1 MPTFV
6 HGKGARV
13 FAGSVNL
20 TGFLNQASGAATV
33 DVAEAS
39 TFGNDDKTYVVGLAD
54 ATLSGEGYFDLGT
67 GGAQEVLNAS
77 LGAAAKTVFSL
88 YHSGDAIGSR
98 GAGFSA
104 DSTAFE
110 PTADLGEVVGF
121 SFEAQSSVG
130 LERIVSHAGFGTR
143 TTAGTLTVVNETVDT
158 VFGGAGYLHVTELS
172 GSMAVRIEHSDDNV
186 TFTTLVNFGTVT
198 AVSGTRV
205 AFSGTAEQYTRLVHT
220 PATTGTAAFVAGLAR
235 KTR

>member
-20 TGFLNQASGAATV
+20 TSYLNQASGAATV

-39 TFGNDDKTYVVGLAD
+39 TFGDDDKVYVAGQAD
-54 ATLSGEGYFDLGT
+54 ATLSGEGYFDLGAS
-67 GGAQEVLNAS
+67 GAQETLNAA
-77 LGAAAKTVFSL
+77 LGASAKSVFSL
-88 YHSGDAIGSR
+88 YHSGDAIGTR

-104 DSTAFE
+104 DATAFE
-110 PTADLGEVVGF
+110 PTADLGDVVGF

-130 LERIVSHAGFGTR
+130 LERIVSHAAFGTR
-143 TTAGTLTVVNETVDT
+143 TIAGTLASVDHAASST
-158 VFGGAGYLHVTELS
+158 FGGAGYLHVTSLS
-172 GSMAVRIEHSDDNV
+172 GSMAVRIEHSSDDV

-205 AFSGTAEQYTRLVHT
+205 AFSGTAERYTRLVHT